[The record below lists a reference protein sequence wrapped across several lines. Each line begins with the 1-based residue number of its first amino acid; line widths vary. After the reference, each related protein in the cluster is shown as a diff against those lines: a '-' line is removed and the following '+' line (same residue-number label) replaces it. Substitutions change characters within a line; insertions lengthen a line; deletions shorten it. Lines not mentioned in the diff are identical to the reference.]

1 VLTDC
6 SRSGSAVGERL
17 VPGADVAHFC
27 KPTHV
32 AVLADGSFFVADG
45 YCNSRVLR
53 FDARGAFLSELSSQT
68 RQVHGPPLHVI
79 SRTHVLMQ
87 LISGYCNSRVLW
99 FDARGAFLSE
109 LSSQTRQVHGPP
121 LHVIRQNSLLM
132 ELIRGFL
139 LDAIYQ
145 QTKPCHSRS
154 STLRGRRK

>member
-79 SRTHVLMQ
+79 
-87 LISGYCNSRVLW
+87 
-99 FDARGAFLSE
+99 
-109 LSSQTRQVHGPP
+109 
-121 LHVIRQNSLLM
+121 RQNSCTN
-132 ELIRGFL
+132 
-139 LDAIYQ
+139 AINKRISRMLFYQ
-145 QTKPCHSRS
+145 QTNFPLSFGAAEMTARGGTRGVCSRS
-154 STLRGRRK
+154 IFRIA